1 MHSQKIMLCFNQKLG
16 IRTHISSCQ
25 FYKTVTVIF
34 PPCKLLQAK
43 QQRPNSCMSF
53 YPHIIWVMSVNESF
67 LLWIEQGGHARGSL
81 WRSLI
86 YFIPYSCWGS
96 WDGERESGSFFPW
109 KSLICS
115 TGMDG
120 IWNNLCIWL
129 LDSCIR
135 LRGSPK
141 IGEGSQSTFYPFKGF
156 TLSRLTE
163 NIFSLLK
170 IF

>member
-67 LLWIEQGGHARGSL
+67 YSGLSKADMPGVPCEDPWYISSPTPAGDPGTGRGNLGLFSH
-81 WRSLI
+81 
-86 YFIPYSCWGS
+86 
-96 WDGERESGSFFPW
+96 ENPW
-109 KSLICS
+109 YS